1 MLTAERTQVGPEEV
15 VKQEFLP
22 KIPLRRTGEPAEIA
36 SVVAFLCM
44 PAASYVSG
52 QVICVDGG
60 TTIGGWAVPWE
71 WHVVSKW
78 ALFFFGKRHAAL
90 HAEGSDQYARY
101 IFGWCLLRFRSS
113 SSSSGSEV
121 RHLKPPPFLCSH
133 VWSPAVLW
141 LNLSSWIPCLYM
153 VDLVLKLNSMA
164 ESVKLNLL
172 LS

>member
-44 PAASYVSG
+44 LAASYVTG

-60 TTIGGWAVPWE
+60 TTIGAWAVPWE
-71 WHVVSKW
+71 WY
-78 ALFFFGKRHAAL
+78 AL

-153 VDLVLKLNSMA
+153 VDFVFLKIREIQSRII
-164 ESVKLNLL
+164 VQWTH
-172 LS
+172 